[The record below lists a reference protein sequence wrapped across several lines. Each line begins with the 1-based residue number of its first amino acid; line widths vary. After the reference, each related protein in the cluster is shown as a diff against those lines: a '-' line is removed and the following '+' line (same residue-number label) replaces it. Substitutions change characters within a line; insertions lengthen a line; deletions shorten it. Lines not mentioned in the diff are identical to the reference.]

1 MSHLHAY
8 EYTDLFCGEAN
19 YSWMRRGT
27 VTMPDLTHYGFD
39 GSSNYVRANRIYER
53 ELVKRAKAAVGLTGV
68 RGRTLRCGTSIEF
81 RPYQMNTVLFILDT
95 ADC

>member
-1 MSHLHAY
+1 MSHSHTY
-8 EYTDLFCGEAN
+8 EYTDTYCGEAN
-19 YSWMRRGT
+19 YSWVRRGT
-27 VTMPDLTHYGFD
+27 VTMPELTHYGYD

-68 RGRTLRCGTSIEF
+68 RGRTYRYGDSIEF
-81 RPYQMNTVLFILDT
+81 RPYRMNTVLFILDT

>member
-1 MSHLHAY
+1 MSHSHTY
-8 EYTDLFCGEAN
+8 EYTDTFSGEAN
-19 YSWMRRGT
+19 YSWVRHGT
-27 VTMPDLTHYGFD
+27 VTMPDLTHYGYD

-68 RGRTLRCGTSIEF
+68 RGRTYRCGASIEF
-81 RPYQMNTVLFILDT
+81 RPYRMNTVLFILDT

>member
-1 MSHLHAY
+1 MSHRHEY
-8 EYTDLFCGEAN
+8 EYTDTFCGEAN
-19 YSWMRRGT
+19 YSWVQRGT
-27 VTMPDLTHYGFD
+27 VTMPDLTHYGYD

-68 RGRTLRCGTSIEF
+68 RGRTYHYGDFTEF
-81 RPYQMNTVLFILDT
+81 RPYGMCVVLFILDT